1 MTNRPMLLFAL
12 FFSLSYSLSL
22 FLLSRPLLLFVFALF
37 SFKNYLVK
45 ILLVFLLYKNVNV
58 EKFKCEWYQLFSVV
72 SDGLED
78 DSKGGNTDRDVQQVS
93 GEEEVVV
100 VAQDGEHEVQQ
111 LVDERLKSQ
120 LINRKLIKTNSIQ
133 LMTNEGKDWKDKYQ

>member
-1 MTNRPMLLFAL
+1 M
-12 FFSLSYSLSL
+12 
-22 FLLSRPLLLFVFALF
+22 
-37 SFKNYLVK
+37 
-45 ILLVFLLYKNVNV
+45 
-58 EKFKCEWYQLFSVV
+58 FSVV

-133 LMTNEGKDWKDKYQ
+133 LMTNEGKD